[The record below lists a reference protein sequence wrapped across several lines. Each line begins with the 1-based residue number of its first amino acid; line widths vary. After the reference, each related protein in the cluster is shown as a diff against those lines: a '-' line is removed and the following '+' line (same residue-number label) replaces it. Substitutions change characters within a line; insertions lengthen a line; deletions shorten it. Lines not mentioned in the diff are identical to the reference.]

1 MNTEITMSVEKDQV
15 LDAFRAEQE
24 PEWVTALREQGFRLA
39 EELPLPKL
47 EKTKIER
54 WNLGTFGEI
63 RRPEQHASLKDLDA
77 GTLEWI
83 ESDNVLVQRNSGV
96 EFCRLTEELKE
107 QGVIFTDLENAVRE
121 YPELV
126 KPYLMQAVQADE
138 NRVTAIHSALWSGG
152 AFLYV
157 PKNVQVA
164 QPLQALFRLDDEE
177 ACFMPHVLIV
187 AEENSSITFV
197 ENAVSEVSRKHDQFG
212 IMEVFVK
219 RGAEVH
225 VASVRGLGE
234 QVTDMTY
241 RRAHVEAD
249 GRIRWIVGEMN
260 AGNAMADTASILQGD
275 GADSD
280 AKVICVGAGEQHLNL
295 TTRAVHIGQFST
307 SDMVTRA
314 VMREDATAIINGI
327 TKIEKGASGTNGQ
340 QTEKVLML
348 SPKARGDANPILL
361 IDEDDVQAG
370 HAASVGQVNQEQIYY
385 LMSRG
390 IARAEAERLIVYGF
404 LAPVIS
410 EIPNDRLRDR
420 LQSLAERKLGQA

>member
-1 MNTEITMSVEKDQV
+1 MNTIMMSVDRNQV
-15 LDAFRAEQE
+15 LESFRADQE
-24 PEWVTALREQGFRLA
+24 PEWGTAIREQGFRLA

-47 EKTKIER
+47 EKTNIER

-63 RRPEQHASLKDLDA
+63 RRPAQRDSLKDA
-77 GTLEWI
+77 GGATSEWI
-83 ESDNVLVQRNSGV
+83 DSDNALVQRNSGI
-96 EFCRLTEELKE
+96 EFQRLAEELRG
-107 QGVIFTDLENAVRE
+107 QGVIFTGLEQAVRE

-126 KPYLMQAVQADE
+126 KPYLMQAVRADE
-138 NRVTAIHSALWSGG
+138 NRMTAIHAALWSGG

-157 PKNVQVA
+157 PKNVQVE
-164 QPLQALFRLDDEE
+164 QPLQALFLLDDEE

-187 AEENSSITFV
+187 AEENSSVTFV
-197 ENAVSEVSRKHDQFG
+197 ENAVSAVSRKHDQFG

-225 VASVRGLGE
+225 VASVQGLGK

-249 GRIRWIVGEMN
+249 GRIRWVVGEMN
-260 AGNAMADTASILQGD
+260 AGNAMADTASILQGN

-280 AKVICVGAGEQHLNL
+280 AKVICVGAGGQHMNL

-370 HAASVGQVNQEQIYY
+370 HAASVGQVNPEQIFY

-390 IARAEAERLIVYGF
+390 IARGEAERLIVYGF

>member
-1 MNTEITMSVEKDQV
+1 MNTTLRIDQLRASVEGKEI
-15 LDAFRAEQE
+15 LKGLSLEQ
-24 PEWVTALREQGFRLA
+24 
-39 EELPLPKL
+39 
-47 EKTKIER
+47 
-54 WNLGTFGEI
+54 
-63 RRPEQHASLKDLDA
+63 
-77 GTLEWI
+77 
-83 ESDNVLVQRNSGV
+83 
-96 EFCRLTEELKE
+96 
-107 QGVIFTDLENAVRE
+107 AVRE

-126 KPYLMQAVQADE
+126 KPYLMQAVRADE
-138 NRVTAIHSALWSGG
+138 NRMTAIHAALWSGG

-157 PKNVQVA
+157 PKNVQVE
-164 QPLQALFRLDDEE
+164 QPLQALFLLDDEE

-187 AEENSSITFV
+187 AEEYSSVTFV
-197 ENAVSEVSRKHDQFG
+197 ENAVSAVSRKHDQFG

-225 VASVRGLGE
+225 VASVRGLGK

-249 GRIRWIVGEMN
+249 GRIRWVVGEMN
-260 AGNAMADTASILQGD
+260 AGNAMADTASILQGN

-280 AKVICVGAGEQHLNL
+280 AKVICVGAGGQHMNL

-370 HAASVGQVNQEQIYY
+370 HAASVGQVNPEQIFY

>member
-1 MNTEITMSVEKDQV
+1 MNTIMMSVDRNQV
-15 LDAFRAEQE
+15 LESFRADQE
-24 PEWVTALREQGFRLA
+24 PEWVTVLREQGFRLA

-47 EKTKIER
+47 EKTNIER

-63 RRPEQHASLKDLDA
+63 RRPEQRDSLKDA
-77 GTLEWI
+77 GGATSEWI
-83 ESDNVLVQRNSGV
+83 DSDNALVQRNSGI
-96 EFCRLTEELKE
+96 EFHRLTEELRG
-107 QGVIFTDLENAVRE
+107 QGVIFTGLEQAVRE
-121 YPELV
+121 NPELV
-126 KPYLMQAVQADE
+126 KPYLMQAVRADE
-138 NRVTAIHSALWSGG
+138 NRMTAIHAALWSGG

-157 PKNVQVA
+157 PKNVQVV
-164 QPLQALFRLDDEE
+164 QPLQALFLLDDEE

-187 AEENSSITFV
+187 AEENSSVTFV
-197 ENAVSEVSRKHDQFG
+197 ENAVSAVSRKHDQFG

-225 VASVRGLGE
+225 VASVRGLGK

-249 GRIRWIVGEMN
+249 GRIRWVVGEMN

-280 AKVICVGAGEQHLNL
+280 AKVICVGAGEQHMNL

-370 HAASVGQVNQEQIYY
+370 VHHVQVW
-385 LMSRG
+385 
-390 IARAEAERLIVYGF
+390 A
-404 LAPVIS
+404 
-410 EIPNDRLRDR
+410 
-420 LQSLAERKLGQA
+420 

>member
-1 MNTEITMSVEKDQV
+1 MNTIMMSVDRNQV
-15 LDAFRAEQE
+15 LESFRADQE
-24 PEWVTALREQGFRLA
+24 PEWVTAIREQGFRLA

-47 EKTKIER
+47 EKTNIER

-63 RRPEQHASLKDLDA
+63 RRPAQRDSLKDA
-77 GTLEWI
+77 GGATSEWI
-83 ESDNVLVQRNSGV
+83 DSDNALVQRNSGI
-96 EFCRLTEELKE
+96 EFQRLAEELRGK
-107 QGVIFTDLENAVRE
+107 GVIFTGLEQAVRE

-126 KPYLMQAVQADE
+126 KPYLMQAVRADE
-138 NRVTAIHSALWSGG
+138 NRMTAIHAALWSGG

-157 PKNVQVA
+157 PKNVQVE
-164 QPLQALFRLDDEE
+164 QPLQALFLLDDEE

-187 AEENSSITFV
+187 AEENSSVTFV
-197 ENAVSEVSRKHDQFG
+197 ENAVSAVSRKHDQFG

-225 VASVRGLGE
+225 VASVRGLGK

-249 GRIRWIVGEMN
+249 GRIRWVVGEMN
-260 AGNAMADTASILQGD
+260 AGNAMADTASILQGN

-280 AKVICVGAGEQHLNL
+280 AKVICVGAGGQHMNL

-370 HAASVGQVNQEQIYY
+370 HAASVGQVNPEQIFY

-390 IARAEAERLIVYGF
+390 IARGEAERLIVYGF

-410 EIPNDRLRDR
+410 EIPNDRLRDW

>member
-1 MNTEITMSVEKDQV
+1 MNTIMMSVDRNQV
-15 LDAFRAEQE
+15 LESFRADQE
-24 PEWVTALREQGFRLA
+24 PEWVTVLREQGFRLA

-47 EKTKIER
+47 EKTNIER

-63 RRPEQHASLKDLDA
+63 RRPAQRDSLKDA
-77 GTLEWI
+77 GGATSEWI
-83 ESDNVLVQRNSGV
+83 DSDNALVQRNSGI
-96 EFCRLTEELKE
+96 EFHRLTEELRG
-107 QGVIFTDLENAVRE
+107 QGVIFTGLEQAVRE
-121 YPELV
+121 NPELV
-126 KPYLMQAVQADE
+126 KPYLMQAVRADE
-138 NRVTAIHSALWSGG
+138 NRMTAIHAALWSGG

-164 QPLQALFRLDDEE
+164 QPLQALFLLDDEE

-187 AEENSSITFV
+187 AEENSSVTFV
-197 ENAVSEVSRKHDQFG
+197 ESAVSAVSRKHDQFG
-212 IMEVFVK
+212 ITEVFVK

-225 VASVRGLGE
+225 VASVRGLGK

-241 RRAHVEAD
+241 RRAHVEAA
-249 GRIRWIVGEMN
+249 GRIRWVVGEMN

-275 GADSD
+275 GAESD
-280 AKVICVGAGEQHLNL
+280 AKVICVGAGEQHMNL

-370 HAASVGQVNQEQIYY
+370 HAASVGQVNPEQIFY

-390 IARAEAERLIVYGF
+390 IAQAEAERLIVYGF